1 MSPLKSFLKENF
13 VTFGF
18 PQCLLASGYARLLLN
33 YIPDMIF
40 LFLKFNSI
48 SDFSEN
54 LPEDIREEAIMKNLL
69 LCVKVT
75 YLLFLF
81 FIYFLLWCFCLRI

>member
-40 LFLKFNSI
+40 LFLKFKIPFQI
-48 SDFSEN
+48 S
-54 LPEDIREEAIMKNLL
+54 
-69 LCVKVT
+69 VK
-75 YLLFLF
+75 
-81 FIYFLLWCFCLRI
+81 IYQKIFERKP